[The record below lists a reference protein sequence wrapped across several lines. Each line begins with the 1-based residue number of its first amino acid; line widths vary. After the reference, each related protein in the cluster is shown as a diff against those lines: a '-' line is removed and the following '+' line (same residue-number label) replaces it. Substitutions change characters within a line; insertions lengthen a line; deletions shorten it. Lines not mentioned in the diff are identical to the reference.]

1 MLDYNVFMSINE
13 CLWVILIITN
23 FGLTLLAFRFWG
35 KVGLFVFAIISI
47 ILTNIQALKQVTLFG
62 LNGSMSDISYVSVYL
77 ISDILSENYGKETAK
92 KIVGLGM
99 FSIMAVS
106 VIMYISL
113 RFIPNGYDETQQ
125 ALSDIFS
132 VFPRLLTA
140 SLCAFFVSQ
149 RYDIFAYQFWRK
161 KYPDYKYIWLRNGMS
176 TMMSQLL
183 DNAIFTLIAFL
194 GVFPWHYLIEIF
206 ITSCVLRAIIAIF
219 DTPFVYWSVAIKKN
233 VKEI

>member
-1 MLDYNVFMSINE
+1 MYINE
-13 CLWVILIITN
+13 WLWVILMITN
-23 FGLTLLAFRFWG
+23 FGLTLLAFRLWG

-47 ILTNIQALKQVTLFG
+47 ILTNIQALKQVELFG

-99 FSIMAVS
+99 FSMMVVS
-106 VIMYISL
+106 IIMYISL
-113 RFIPNGYDETQQ
+113 LFIPNAYDETQQ

-140 SLCAFFVSQ
+140 SVCAFFISQ
-149 RYDIFAYQFWRK
+149 RYDIVAYQFWRK

-176 TMMSQLL
+176 TMTSQLL

-194 GVFPWHYLIEIF
+194 GRFPWHYLIEIF
-206 ITSCVLRAIIAIF
+206 ITSCVLRAIIGIL
-219 DTPFVYWSVAIKKN
+219 DTPFVYWSVAIKRK